1 MASSDVVI
9 VGGGIV
15 GMTTAYYL
23 ARAGVRT
30 VVIERDAIG
39 SHASGFA
46 YGGLNPLIGF
56 GIPGPPA
63 EIAQAGITLHP
74 ELSRNVMEGIRNE
87 YEILNCSLHALGL
100 DETEART
107 RQDVLPGAPDQRR

>member
-46 YGGLNPLIGF
+46 YGGLNPLSGF

-63 EIAQAGITLHP
+63 EIAQAGMRPPPGT
-74 ELSRNVMEGIRNE
+74 SQSGVGGTRNQNRVPP
-87 YEILNCSLHALGL
+87 CPPPAP
-100 DETEART
+100 A
-107 RQDVLPGAPDQRR
+107 PPPAGAPRA